1 MLTKEDI
8 FKNVLG
14 ERAQI
19 EAQKNLNN
27 FCLYDEAFTVREMVE
42 ETGRCLWC
50 KVKDCPIVKASGC

>member
-1 MLTKEDI
+1 MLTKQDI

-14 ERAQI
+14 ERAQR

-50 KVKDCPIVKASGC
+50 KIKDCPIVKVSGC